1 MRPCSHPRAT
11 PHTRSAN
18 VAAMANDPSIRV
30 GIIGTGWMA
39 DMIVPDF
46 RRLDAFELVSVAG
59 RNAERTRAFADERG
73 IPHADTVDAL
83 LERDD
88 LDLVY
93 VATTHDSHFD
103 LARRALE
110 RDLPVL
116 LEKAFTMDATEAEQ
130 LVGLAR
136 ERGVFLMEAMWMRFN
151 PAIRRV
157 AELLAEGAIGEPRH
171 LSATFGFPVVD
182 PAHRLWDAVHGG
194 GSALDQ
200 GVYPLALA
208 DLLFGE
214 YASLAATGSR
224 LGPDGGPTTVD
235 AELAILLGYADGRQ
249 ATLATSLRSLL
260 PCDASIGGT
269 AGRIRILP
277 AFWATEGFVLE
288 RPVHGTELEREEV
301 ILPKA
306 GNGYVPMLEAVAE
319 SLRDGRIEHE
329 LSSHAAT
336 LRVMRAVDAVLAAV

>member
-1 MRPCSHPRAT
+1 
-11 PHTRSAN
+11 
-18 VAAMANDPSIRV
+18 MANPPRIRV
-30 GIIGTGWMA
+30 GIIGTGWMS

-46 RRLDAFELVSVAG
+46 RALDAFELVAVAG
-59 RNAERTRAFADERG
+59 RNAERTLAFAADRG
-73 IPHADTVDAL
+73 IPHAGSVDDL
-83 LERDD
+83 LGRDD
-88 LDLVY
+88 LDLLY
-93 VATTHDSHFD
+93 IATTHDSHFE

-116 LEKAFTMDATEAEQ
+116 LEKAFTMDAAEAEQ
-130 LVGLAR
+130 VVALSR

-157 AELLAEGAIGEPRH
+157 AELLADGAIGEPRN
-171 LSATFGFPVVD
+171 LAATFGFVIPD
-182 PAHRLWDAVHGG
+182 PTHRLWDAEHGG

-208 DLLFGE
+208 DLLFGP

-224 LGPDGGPTTVD
+224 LGPDGEPTVVD
-235 AELAILLGYADGRQ
+235 SELAVLLGYDDGRQ

-288 RPVHGTELEREEV
+288 RPVGGIELDREEV
-301 ILPKA
+301 LIPKV

-319 SLRDGRIEHE
+319 ALRDGRIEHE